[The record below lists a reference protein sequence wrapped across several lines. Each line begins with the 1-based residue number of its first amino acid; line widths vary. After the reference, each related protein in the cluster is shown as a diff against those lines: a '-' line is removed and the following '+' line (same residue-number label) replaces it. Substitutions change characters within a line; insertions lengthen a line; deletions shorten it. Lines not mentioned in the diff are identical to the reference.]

1 MAALIAYDPA
11 LFGRARHPARDVYL
25 VQRLRLL
32 MSRTLSV
39 LLFLLPI
46 LLVYSVYLID
56 TNRKSITNQ
65 LSKIKLDKVKY
76 YSLLALT
83 LLALVALRLLLLW
96 DKLPLFLDVLIHV
109 FLSICGLLFCFEFF
123 KLAHFVCD
131 CCYNW
136 RRRRR
141 LLQRLQRRQS

>member
-1 MAALIAYDPA
+1 
-11 LFGRARHPARDVYL
+11 
-25 VQRLRLL
+25 
-32 MSRTLSV
+32 MSRTLA
-39 LLFLLPI
+39 LFLMLLPT
-46 LLVYSVYLID
+46 LLLYAIVLID
-56 TNRKSITNQ
+56 ENRKRIAVQ
-65 LSKIKLDKVKY
+65 LSKIRLDKIKS

>member
-1 MAALIAYDPA
+1 
-11 LFGRARHPARDVYL
+11 
-25 VQRLRLL
+25 